1 MLTSKTK
8 ALVSLLLLLLLST
21 FSVKNM
27 EQVQF
32 DYSLKNIA
40 IPTQKDYL
48 IELVSS
54 VNTFIA
60 NLKWRCFH
68 FLNPSN
74 SNHKE
79 TYGFKTTTPPPSIA
93 ELKQFEGK
101 MHDIVQNVKFKHP
114 KHNDLQK
121 KMNDDIKNIKNDGK
135 VYVAADKTSNFYKMD
150 PERYTELLGNNIT
163 KEYKKVGEK
172 VVDKINS
179 DDKKL
184 AKKLEL
190 DDRIYSMSKRQSYI
204 TLKDHKE
211 SFPNN
216 VKCRLINPSKSE
228 IGKVSKRILSK
239 VVQIVRDKTRFN
251 HWKNSEAVI
260 NWFVNLQEKQNLVF
274 IQFDIK
280 DFYPSI
286 RKDLLTKAL
295 NFASR
300 YTQITAE
307 EKKIIFQCR
316 NSILFDQEKPWNKK
330 GINQFDVTMGSWDG
344 AEVCELVGL
353 YLLSQLSDLSIHV
366 GLYRDDGL
374 CACALNP
381 RQTELIKK
389 KICKVF
395 KDNDLSITVE
405 ANAQNV
411 NFLDINLDL
420 ETGLFKPY
428 M

>member
-1 MLTSKTK
+1 
-8 ALVSLLLLLLLST
+8 
-21 FSVKNM
+21 
-27 EQVQF
+27 
-32 DYSLKNIA
+32 
-40 IPTQKDYL
+40 
-48 IELVSS
+48 
-54 VNTFIA
+54 
-60 NLKWRCFH
+60 
-68 FLNPSN
+68 
-74 SNHKE
+74 
-79 TYGFKTTTPPPSIA
+79 
-93 ELKQFEGK
+93 
-101 MHDIVQNVKFKHP
+101 
-114 KHNDLQK
+114 
-121 KMNDDIKNIKNDGK
+121 MNDDIKNIKNDGK

-150 PERYTELLGNNIT
+150 PERYTELLENNIT

-204 TLKDHKE
+204 TLKHHKE

-280 DFYPSI
+280 DLYPSI

-300 YTQITAE
+300 YTRITAE
-307 EKKIIFQCR
+307 EKKVIFQCR

-374 CACALNP
+374 CACGLNP

-395 KDNDLSITVE
+395 KDNDLSITVD

-428 M
+428 MKPNDKPVYVHKLSNHPPGILDNIPKSVNKRLSTISANEDVFKRAIPPYQEALKKNGHYFKLTFNLATKTKEDKLGKEEGHFLIHLSHSIFKAMLESSSS